1 VTFFAPAPRET
12 FRRAIVYTYWF
23 VLSLCLLNYG
33 ANDPVTVAL
42 GAVFVFALLPPLILA
57 FGLPQKTQAPFAV
70 GVCLLAAT
78 IGWIFLQ
85 TTPLPGDWLSAPAW
99 AELKQFTTDVRPV
112 ISLTP
117 HDDLASYLKLALP
130 VGVFLTSLLLFRS
143 EQQAEVAL
151 KIYAIAG
158 GVIAICAIFQFTF
171 FPKKLMFI
179 DKPAYLDS
187 VTAFFINR
195 NTAATFFGLI
205 CLLLF
210 ARLWAIARSL
220 KLGDIF
226 LAMEYRHKVPRGQRK
241 LLIQLV
247 AYGSLFLISVL
258 ALVLTKSRAGVTAS
272 VVSLLVF
279 VVFLALA
286 GSTSSQRRSDVPRR
300 SLAFRV
306 FVAMGLV
313 CGISVLFAAVSGRV
327 LLRAATRGLD
337 DTRYCLMPGLLADA
351 RDHMPLGS
359 GLASFQESFP
369 AYRDASCGIV
379 ALVDKAHNFYLEGMI
394 TMGIL
399 FPVLLVSIVIYLV
412 TVFVRC
418 IKVRRSY
425 RYIGGLGLS
434 TLLLVLIH
442 SAFDFSLQ
450 IPGFAIVF
458 AAVLAPLVTIACGR
472 TKAVGPVE
480 PLGGTAS
487 LHGRA

>member
-1 VTFFAPAPRET
+1 MFAPAPRET
-12 FRRAIVYTYWF
+12 FRRIVVYTYWF

-42 GAVFVFALLPPLILA
+42 GAVCVFALLPLLIVA
-57 FGLPQKTQAPFAV
+57 FGLPQKTRVPVAV
-70 GVCLLAAT
+70 GVCLLATT
-78 IGWIFLQ
+78 ISWIFLQ
-85 TTPLPGDWLSAPAW
+85 TTPLPGNWLADPAW

-117 HDDLASYLKLALP
+117 QDDMASYLKLALP

-143 EQQAEVAL
+143 DQHAELAL
-151 KIYAIAG
+151 KTYAIAG
-158 GVIAICAIFQFTF
+158 GVVAIWAIFQFTF
-171 FPKKLMFI
+171 FPKKLLFI
-179 DKPAYLDS
+179 DKPAYVDS

-210 ARLWAIARSL
+210 ARLWTIAKSV

-226 LAMEYRHKVPRGQRK
+226 LAMEYGHKVSRGQRK
-241 LLIQLV
+241 LLVQSV
-247 AYGSLFLISVL
+247 AYGSLFLITVL

-272 VVSLLVF
+272 VVSLLVLA
-279 VVFLALA
+279 VFLALA
-286 GSTSSQRRSDVPRR
+286 GSTSSKRRSDVPRR

-306 FVAMGLV
+306 FVAVSVVG
-313 CGISVLFAAVSGRV
+313 GISILFAAVSGRV
-327 LLRAATRGLD
+327 LLRAATKGLE

-351 RDHMPLGS
+351 RDHMLMGS

-369 AYRDASCGIV
+369 AYRDARCGLV
-379 ALVDKAHNFYLEGMI
+379 ALVDKAHNFYIEGII
-394 TMGIL
+394 TLGIL

-412 TVFVRC
+412 TVFFRC

-434 TLLLVLIH
+434 ALLLVLIH
-442 SAFDFSLQ
+442 SVFDFSLQ

-472 TKAVGPVE
+472 NKVGGSTELPSGIAEQHV
-480 PLGGTAS
+480 
-487 LHGRA
+487 RA